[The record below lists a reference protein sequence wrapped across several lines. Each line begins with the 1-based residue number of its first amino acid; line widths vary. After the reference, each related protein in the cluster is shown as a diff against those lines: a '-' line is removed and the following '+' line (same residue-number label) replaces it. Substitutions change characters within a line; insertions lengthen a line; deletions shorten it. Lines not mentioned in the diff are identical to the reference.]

1 MHKDQMRELNEAVRS
16 CRAAGK
22 KKDFN
27 GVLKSAEAALEL
39 IQSDNN
45 AHQFRVRALNA
56 HLQPTIRVGLCIGI
70 MQALDYDVVCKFN
83 SASSFSE
90 RDELFEIVL
99 FSNTAFRK
107 LTRAS

>member
-1 MHKDQMRELNEAVRS
+1 MHTWEEEEKSFDGS
-16 CRAAGK
+16 AA
-22 KKDFN
+22 
-27 GVLKSAEAALEL
+27 
-39 IQSDNN
+39 Q
-45 AHQFRVRALNA
+45 QFRVRALNA